1 MPKNSLV
8 QSTLKRL
15 ATTPLLT
22 AWLIACVGLVVIAIF
37 FLTHPQV
44 FPMHG
49 FSGPAEWRAETPAG
63 IRFTGDSWRYIE
75 GGEKIIDGRP
85 FDKTQKSYMG
95 YIAVTAASLS
105 CGHTLFPLIALQIIM
120 ACIACAAVMNAAF
133 EANAAHRFA
142 FHAAVATGLLFALN
156 PEFSAW
162 HTAVM
167 TESLYTS
174 VVCVIAWLA
183 VWATERKTAVRL
195 PEIFA
200 LTFLTAF
207 IRPTGWILLP
217 AVAIYWAVNLLK
229 SVWSKLVA
237 VVCVIAI
244 FLTMAFAGRSFNEGI
259 QKESPSV
266 KLYTGEVVWQEDLW
280 RVKMPPAD
288 LAKTDLTSGLI
299 YGIRHPVASAWLVVK
314 RLAVMFLRIRPSY
327 SWKHNLFLLVYHV
340 PLTLL
345 AFIGA
350 WLGWK
355 SRHVRM
361 ATAFVIAHA
370 VVVALTFNDN
380 DGRFTLYFTPL
391 LGLLAA
397 TAVAAAVDRLK
408 IASNH
413 L

>member
-1 MPKNSLV
+1 M
-8 QSTLKRL
+8 
-15 ATTPLLT
+15 PLLT
-22 AWLIACVGLVVIAIF
+22 AWLAVCCGLLLVAIF

-63 IRFTGDSWRYIE
+63 IRFTGDSWRYID

-105 CGHTLFPLIALQIIM
+105 CGHSLIPLIALQIIM
-120 ACIACAAVMNAAF
+120 ACIACAAIMNAAF
-133 EANAAHRFA
+133 EANAANRFA

-156 PEFSAW
+156 PEFAAW
-162 HTAVM
+162 NTAVM

-174 VVCVIAWLA
+174 AVCAIAWLA
-183 VWATERKTAVRL
+183 VWAMEQKQAVRI
-195 PEIFA
+195 PEVFV
-200 LTFLTAF
+200 LTILVAF

-217 AVAIYWAVNLLK
+217 VVAIVWAVNLLK

-244 FLTMAFAGRSFNEGI
+244 FLTMALAGRSFNEGI

-280 RVKMPPAD
+280 RVKMPPTD
-288 LAKTDLTSGLI
+288 LSRTDLTSGLL
-299 YGIRHPVASAWLVVK
+299 YGLRHPVASAWLVAK
-314 RLAVMFLRIRPSY
+314 RLTVMFLRIRPSY
-327 SWKHNLFLLVYHV
+327 SWKHNLFLLAYHV
-340 PLTLL
+340 PLTIL
-345 AFIGA
+345 AFIGV

-370 VVVALTFNDN
+370 IVVALTFNDN

-397 TAVAAAVDRLK
+397 TSVAAAIPRFKLIHYHINNNNK
-408 IASNH
+408 ETP
-413 L
+413 

>member
-1 MPKNSLV
+1 
-8 QSTLKRL
+8 
-15 ATTPLLT
+15 
-22 AWLIACVGLVVIAIF
+22 
-37 FLTHPQV
+37 
-44 FPMHG
+44 MHG

-174 VVCVIAWLA
+174 VVCVIAWFA
-183 VWATERKTAVRL
+183 VWALEQKQAIRI
-195 PEIFA
+195 PEILA
-200 LTFLTAF
+200 LTFLAAF

-217 AVAIYWAVNLLK
+217 AVAIFWAVNLLK

-288 LAKTDLTSGLI
+288 LVKTDLTSGLI
-299 YGIRHPVASAWLVVK
+299 YGIRHPVASAWLVIK

>member
-1 MPKNSLV
+1 M
-8 QSTLKRL
+8 
-15 ATTPLLT
+15 PLLT
-22 AWLIACVGLVVIAIF
+22 AWLAVCCGLLLVVVF

-85 FDKTQKSYMG
+85 FDRTQKSYMG
-95 YIAVTAASLS
+95 YIVVTAASLS
-105 CGHTLFPLIALQIIM
+105 CGHTLIPLIALHII
-120 ACIACAAVMNAAF
+120 AAFLACAAIINAAF
-133 EANAAHRFA
+133 EANASYRFA
-142 FHAAVATGLLFALN
+142 FHAAIVTGLLFALN
-156 PEFSAW
+156 PEFAAW

-174 VVCVIAWLA
+174 AVCVIAWLA
-183 VWATERKTAVRL
+183 VWAMEQKQAIRISEV
-195 PEIFA
+195 FA

-217 AVAIYWAVNLLK
+217 AVAIVWSVNLLK
-229 SVWSKLVA
+229 SIWSKIVA
-237 VVCVIAI
+237 IVCVIAI
-244 FLTMAFAGRSFNEGI
+244 FLTMALAGRSFNEGI

-288 LAKTDLTSGLI
+288 LTRTDLTSGLL
-299 YGIRHPVASAWLVVK
+299 YGLRHPVASAWLVAK

-327 SWKHNLFLLVYHV
+327 SWKHNLFLLAYHV

-361 ATAFVIAHA
+361 ATALVIAHA
-370 VVVALTFNDN
+370 IVVALTFNDN

-397 TAVAAAVDRLK
+397 TAVAAAIQRFK
-408 IASNH
+408 NNSNH
-413 L
+413 LYNNDNKETP

>member
-1 MPKNSLV
+1 
-8 QSTLKRL
+8 
-15 ATTPLLT
+15 
-22 AWLIACVGLVVIAIF
+22 
-37 FLTHPQV
+37 
-44 FPMHG
+44 MHG

-217 AVAIYWAVNLLK
+217 AVAIFWAVNLLK

-299 YGIRHPVASAWLVVK
+299 YGIRHPVVSAWLVVK

-397 TAVAAAVDRLK
+397 TAVATAVDRLK
-408 IASNH
+408 IVSNH

>member
-1 MPKNSLV
+1 M
-8 QSTLKRL
+8 
-15 ATTPLLT
+15 PLLT
-22 AWLIACVGLVVIAIF
+22 AWLAICCGLLLVAIF
-37 FLTHPQV
+37 FLRHPQV

-63 IRFTGDSWRYIE
+63 IRFTGDSWRYID

-95 YIAVTAASLS
+95 YIVVTAASLS
-105 CGHTLFPLIALQIIM
+105 CGHTLIPLIALQILM
-120 ACIACAAVMNAAF
+120 ACLACAAIMNAAF
-133 EANAAHRFA
+133 EANAANRFA

-156 PEFSAW
+156 PEFAAW
-162 HTAVM
+162 NTAVM

-174 VVCVIAWLA
+174 AVCAIAWLA
-183 VWATERKTAVRL
+183 VWAMEQKQAVRI
-195 PEIFA
+195 PELFA
-200 LTFLTAF
+200 LTILVAF

-217 AVAIYWAVNLLK
+217 AVAIVLAVNLLK

-244 FLTMAFAGRSFNEGI
+244 FLTLALAGRSFNEGI

-288 LAKTDLTSGLI
+288 LSRTDLTSGLL
-299 YGIRHPVASAWLVVK
+299 YGLRHPVASAWLVAK
-314 RLAVMFLRIRPSY
+314 RLTVMFLRIRPSY
-327 SWKHNLFLLVYHV
+327 SWKHNLFLLAYHV
-340 PLTLL
+340 PLTIL

-355 SRHVRM
+355 NRHVRM

-370 VVVALTFNDN
+370 IVVALTFNDN

-397 TAVAAAVDRLK
+397 TAVAAAIHRFK
-408 IASNH
+408 THITIYNINNKEIP
-413 L
+413 

>member
-22 AWLIACVGLVVIAIF
+22 AWLIACVGLVIIAIF

-183 VWATERKTAVRL
+183 VWATERKTAVRI

-217 AVAIYWAVNLLK
+217 AVAIFWAVNLLK

-244 FLTMAFAGRSFNEGI
+244 FFTMAFAGRSFNEGI

-345 AFIGA
+345 AFI
-350 WLGWK
+350 
-355 SRHVRM
+355 
-361 ATAFVIAHA
+361 TAFVIAHA